1 MKLSVRA
8 LAIACGALWGG
19 AVLTVGLINLFKPS
33 YGRKFLKTVASVYP
47 VYEANGS
54 GTQVAVGSAIAFA
67 DGAISGALAAV
78 VYNAVSGGEES
89 AEVAELFETR
99 EVRPA

>member
-19 AVLTVGLINLFKPS
+19 AVLTVGLVNFFKPS
-33 YGRKFLKTVASVYP
+33 YGRRFLKTVASVYP

-67 DGAISGALAAV
+67 DGAISGVLAALI
-78 VYNAVSGGEES
+78 YNAVSGGRQP
-89 AEVAELFETR
+89 AEVAILSETR
-99 EVRPA
+99 EIRPA